1 MKKAVLLI
9 LLAFA
14 CTTGY
19 AQTVDLISLGSG
31 TFTLDGGLTIGS
43 GTQNASGLTWGSSVA
58 FGDQLGG
65 TFTTADWTPY
75 TNPLNYTGFGVRMS
89 VTGVN
94 PNLAFS
100 VKFYDSLFN
109 IVDTYDGSTFGLT
122 ATPSIV
128 PLTLNL
134 PGTGNYSSITALMF
148 TWGAAGT
155 INTEVTEVVAIA
167 VPEPSAYALLAMG
180 AFAMGGYMLR
190 RRQRG

>member
-1 MKKAVLLI
+1 MKKILVLI
-9 LLAFA
+9 AIVSCA
-14 CTTGY
+14 TGH

-31 TFTLDGGLTIGS
+31 TFTLDGGSTIGL
-43 GTQNASGLTWGSSVA
+43 GTQTVTGLFWTPSVVTN
-58 FGDQLGG
+58 DQLAG

-89 VTGVN
+89 VNGVN

-100 VKFYDSLFN
+100 VELYDSLFN

-134 PGTGNYSSITALMF
+134 PGTGNYSSITGLLF
-148 TWGAAGT
+148 TWNGSGT

>member
-1 MKKAVLLI
+1 MKKTLL
-9 LLAFA
+9 LFA
-14 CTTGY
+14 AMSCAIGH

-31 TFTLDGGLTIGS
+31 AFTVNISIGS
-43 GTQNASGLTWGSSVA
+43 GTQNASGLNWAGSVA
-58 FGDQLGG
+58 LADLQSGSFA
-65 TFTTADWTPY
+65 TADWTPY

-100 VKFYDSLFN
+100 VEFTDSLAN
-109 IVDTYDGSTFGLT
+109 SIDIYDGSTFGLT
-122 ATPSIV
+122 ATPGIV
-128 PLTLNL
+128 PLTLAN
-134 PGTGNYSSITALMF
+134 PGTGIYSDVSYVTF
-148 TWGAAGT
+148 TWGGAGT